1 VPTPINPTRPAL
13 PTPAVTPNV
22 PLSIFVPPPTIPSTS
37 TPILFPPETA
47 GHPLGR
53 LVRYGLGMGISESYT
68 DNFDLTSKHQRENFR
83 TSILPGVTAELA
95 ATFLKG
101 RLAYT
106 LGVSH
111 DSSAKEDDDINF
123 FHQLAA
129 AANWQAS
136 PRLSFSLSE
145 SFVRSDEP
153 TLADRL
159 NLRRVRRPF
168 TSNVLSLQSD
178 YQLEPIRLS
187 ASYTLGLFSDS
198 ETNILGLS
206 SGSST
211 NTVSHTFGLTGSTT
225 LYTANTV
232 SLGYQYL
239 TSRTD
244 THAGT
249 SRTGATTRDSSETIQ
264 AHQLTATYARQ
275 INPRTTAGITGSFGW
290 TTEDSNTNGTT
301 GDYES
306 WNVSVFNG
314 YTVGPWTLA
323 GSIGYGGIIR
333 DSGNDSTITT
343 TSSLSYRFARA
354 IATVGVDS
362 GFSQTFAQ
370 GQNFGVIETH
380 GVTGSFSYTITPAIS
395 ALATGSWRE
404 NQNTG
409 NTNTLGSDK
418 QTTWQVG
425 ARIGVRLTHWLS
437 LSGSYDHIEASS
449 SGKTT
454 AQTTPL
460 VNGIARTGDYVENVG
475 SITLSAAF

>member
-53 LVRYGLGMGISESYT
+53 FVRYGLGIGLSESYT
-68 DNFDLTSKHQRENFR
+68 DNFDLTSKHQQENFR
-83 TSILPGVTAELA
+83 TSLLPGVSAELA
-95 ATFLKG
+95 GAFLKG
-101 RLAYT
+101 RLSYT
-106 LGVSH
+106 LAVSH
-111 DSSAKEDDDINF
+111 DSSAKEDDINF

-129 AANWQAS
+129 NATWQAS

-145 SFVRSDEP
+145 SFSYTDEP

-159 NLRRVRRPF
+159 SLRRVREPF
-168 TSNVLSLQSD
+168 TSNVTSLSSD
-178 YQLEPIRLS
+178 YLIEPFRLS
-187 ASYTLGLFSDS
+187 ATYSLGLFS
-198 ETNILGLS
+198 G
-206 SGSST
+206 SGT
-211 NTVSHTFGLTGSTT
+211 NTVSHTFGLNGSAT

-232 SLGYQYL
+232 TLGYQYL
-239 TSRTD
+239 TSHTD
-244 THAGT
+244 THATAST
-249 SRTGATTRDSSETIQ
+249 SGGAATQDASETIQ
-264 AHQLTATYARQ
+264 GHQITATYSRQ

-290 TTEDSNTNGTT
+290 STEDSNTNGTT
-301 GDYES
+301 GGDFET
-306 WNVSVFNG
+306 WNVSIFNG

-323 GSIGYGGIIR
+323 GSIGYGGVIR

-425 ARIGVRLTHWLS
+425 ATIGVRLTRWLT

-454 AQTTPL
+454 GQTTPL

-475 SITLSAAF
+475 SVTLSAAF